1 VNGELN
7 LFLFGTLGSIRRAP
21 MRFFLA
27 GGLIHLFYA
36 AAYGILPL
44 PLAAVADS
52 DKPLTEYTHTVW
64 THKEGLPSAFIYSLA
79 QTEDGYL
86 WLATTDGLVRFDGVR
101 FSMIEQ
107 LQ

>member
-1 VNGELN
+1 
-7 LFLFGTLGSIRRAP
+7 

-27 GGLIHLFYA
+27 GGLMHLFYA
-36 AAYGILPL
+36 AAYGILSL
-44 PLAAVADS
+44 PLAAVSDS
-52 DKPLTEYTHTVW
+52 DKPLTEYTLTVW

-101 FSMIEQ
+101 FVQPFVDNGEAPCAWRQAAASS
-107 LQ
+107 LCF